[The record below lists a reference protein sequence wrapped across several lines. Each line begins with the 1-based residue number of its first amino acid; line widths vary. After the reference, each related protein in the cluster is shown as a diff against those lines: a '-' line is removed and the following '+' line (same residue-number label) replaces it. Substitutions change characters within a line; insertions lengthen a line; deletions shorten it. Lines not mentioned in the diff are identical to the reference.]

1 MKKLTELQ
9 NLIREEIR
17 KIVNEEN
24 FTVFGGVHS
33 DKQLTDME
41 DTLQIY
47 KSKDPIVWEKY
58 IKTLVAKGYN
68 KSSHKEHPH
77 YQWAVKRLSKLK

>member
-1 MKKLTELQ
+1 MKKITELQ

-33 DKQLTDME
+33 DKQLADME
-41 DTLQIY
+41 DTLKIY
-47 KSKDPIVWEKY
+47 RSKDPIVWEKY
-58 IKTLVAKGYN
+58 IKTLVTKGYN
-68 KSSHKEHPH
+68 KPSHKEHPH
-77 YQWAVKRLSKLK
+77 YQWAVKQSSKLK